1 MGRIF
6 SFFILKDVISSV
18 KKPAA
23 TLLMLTLISFI
34 GLALLEDLSTN
45 GLVEIWLAL
54 LIKWMWLSTALILAL
69 KPLADMRDGLSGTF
83 SFSKKSEETHAR
95 HCDLMQKPVLM
106 RRRDQIVNKYRKKR

>member
-1 MGRIF
+1 M
-6 SFFILKDVISSV
+6 ISSV
-18 KKPAA
+18 KKPVA

-54 LIKWMWLSTALILAL
+54 FIKWMWLSTALVLAL
-69 KPLADMRDGLSGTF
+69 KPLADMRDGLSGAF
-83 SFSKKSEETHAR
+83 SFSKKAEETQAR
-95 HCDLMQKPVLM
+95 HGNLMQKPVLM

>member
-1 MGRIF
+1 M
-6 SFFILKDVISSV
+6 ISSV
-18 KKPAA
+18 KKPVA

-54 LIKWMWLSTALILAL
+54 FIKWMWLSTALVLAL
-69 KPLADMRDGLSGTF
+69 KPLADMRDGLSGAF
-83 SFSKKSEETHAR
+83 SFSKKAEETQAR
-95 HCDLMQKPVLM
+95 HGDLMQKPVLM